1 MANNK
6 FSVLE
11 YSKILNCSKQAILKR
26 LIVGKPIRGIK
37 HYEKIGTNKKDIWV
51 LYPLT
56 TD

>member
-1 MANNK
+1 MTK
-6 FSVLE
+6 YSVLE

-26 LIVGKPIRGIK
+26 LIKGLPIRGIK

-56 TD
+56 ND